1 MRRKGK
7 IMKRRKILV
16 SILISILLLI
26 VGAVPA
32 FAATIPEDQLGWR
45 SYNAEDG
52 TKYVVITECICED
65 PVWEFPAEIDGKPVL
80 KIEQLHPDDASFSNT
95 TTKEIIIPEGVEE
108 INYAF
113 VSYFALEKVT
123 LPESLKK
130 ISWSCF
136 RGCSALKEINLPEGL
151 EVIDY
156 DAFSYCKA
164 LEAVKIPDS
173 VTELGK
179 QAFFNCTSLKEVTL
193 GAGIKEIPDS
203 AFDECMALTSIVI
216 PEGVERIGEYAF
228 DGSLKTVT
236 LPKSLTYVDRSGFIF
251 GNLEKVVY
259 NGTKEEFGQIESYD
273 DEIRFIQCPI
283 EYADG
288 TIGGTDISQNS
299 GSSDGEKSG
308 TVLFVT
314 ITVIVILVLVSAS
327 AFFIA
332 RRNKQA
338 KQK

>member
-1 MRRKGK
+1 
-7 IMKRRKILV
+7 MKRRKILV

-123 LPESLKK
+123 LPQSLKK
-130 ISWSCF
+130 IGWSCF

-203 AFDECMALTSIVI
+203 AFDECTALTSIVI

-259 NGTKEEFGQIESYD
+259 NGTEEEFEQIESYD

>member
-1 MRRKGK
+1 MKLVK
-7 IMKRRKILV
+7 IPA
-16 SILISILLLI
+16 SIFISLLLLLTA
-26 VGAVPA
+26 AVPA

-80 KIEQLHPDDASFSNT
+80 KIEQLHPDDSSFSNT

-123 LPESLKK
+123 LPQSLKK
-130 ISWSCF
+130 IGWSCF
-136 RGCSALKEINLPEGL
+136 RGCSALKDINLPEGL

-203 AFDECMALTSIVI
+203 AFDECTALTSIVI

-259 NGTKEEFGQIESYD
+259 NGTEEEFEQIESYD

>member
-1 MRRKGK
+1 
-7 IMKRRKILV
+7 MKRRKILV

-173 VTELGK
+173 VTELGE

-203 AFDECMALTSIVI
+203 AFDECTALTSIVI

-259 NGTKEEFGQIESYD
+259 NGTEEEFEQIESYD

>member
-1 MRRKGK
+1 MK

-236 LPKSLTYVDRSGFIF
+236 LPK
-251 GNLEKVVY
+251 
-259 NGTKEEFGQIESYD
+259 
-273 DEIRFIQCPI
+273 RFIQCPI

>member
-7 IMKRRKILV
+7 IMKPTKIFV
-16 SILISILLLI
+16 SVFISILFLFTA
-26 VGAVPA
+26 AVPA

-80 KIEQLHPDDASFSNT
+80 KIEQLHSDDASFSNT

-130 ISWSCF
+130 IGWSCF
-136 RGCSALKEINLPEGL
+136 RGCSALKDINLPEGL

>member
-1 MRRKGK
+1 
-7 IMKRRKILV
+7 MKRRKILV

-108 INYAF
+108 IHYAF

-123 LPESLKK
+123 LPQSLKK
-130 ISWSCF
+130 IGWSCF

-259 NGTKEEFGQIESYD
+259 NGTEEEFEQIESYD

>member
-1 MRRKGK
+1 MK

-108 INYAF
+108 IHYAF

-123 LPESLKK
+123 LPQSLKK
-130 ISWSCF
+130 IGWSCF

-259 NGTKEEFGQIESYD
+259 NGTEEEFEQIESYD

>member
-1 MRRKGK
+1 
-7 IMKRRKILV
+7 MKRRKILV

-26 VGAVPA
+26 VGAVTP

-95 TTKEIIIPEGVEE
+95 ITKEIIIPEGVEE

-173 VTELGK
+173 VTELGE

-259 NGTKEEFGQIESYD
+259 NGTEEEFEQIESYD

-314 ITVIVILVLVSAS
+314 TTVIVILVLVSAS

>member
-1 MRRKGK
+1 
-7 IMKRRKILV
+7 MKHTKILV
-16 SILISILLLI
+16 VFISILLLLTA
-26 VGAVPA
+26 AVPA
-32 FAATIPEDQLGWR
+32 FAEPLPEDQLGWR

-130 ISWSCF
+130 ISWSSF

-151 EVIDY
+151 EIIDY
-156 DAFSYCKA
+156 DAFSYCKS
-164 LEAVKIPDS
+164 LESIKIPDS
-173 VTELGK
+173 VTQLGE

-193 GAGIKEIPDS
+193 GTGIKEIS
-203 AFDECMALTSIVI
+203 NSTFDECMALTSVVI
-216 PEGVERIGEYAF
+216 PEGVERIGDYAF

-259 NGTKEEFGQIESYD
+259 NGTKEEFEQIESYD

-332 RRNKQA
+332 RRNNQA

>member
-1 MRRKGK
+1 MK

-259 NGTKEEFGQIESYD
+259 NGTEEEFEQIESYD

>member
-123 LPESLKK
+123 LPQSLKK
-130 ISWSCF
+130 IGWSCF
-136 RGCSALKEINLPEGL
+136 RGCSALKDINLPEGL

-259 NGTKEEFGQIESYD
+259 NGTEEEFEQIESYD

-283 EYADG
+283 EYTDG

>member
-1 MRRKGK
+1 M
-7 IMKRRKILV
+7 
-16 SILISILLLI
+16 
-26 VGAVPA
+26 
-32 FAATIPEDQLGWR
+32 
-45 SYNAEDG
+45 
-52 TKYVVITECICED
+52 
-65 PVWEFPAEIDGKPVL
+65 
-80 KIEQLHPDDASFSNT
+80 
-95 TTKEIIIPEGVEE
+95 EE
-108 INYAF
+108 IHYAF

-123 LPESLKK
+123 LPQSLKK
-130 ISWSCF
+130 IGWSCF

-156 DAFSYCKA
+156 DVFSYCKA

-173 VTELGK
+173 VTELGE
-179 QAFFNCTSLKEVTL
+179 QAFFNCTSLKGVTL

-259 NGTKEEFGQIESYD
+259 NGTEEEFEQIESYD

>member
-1 MRRKGK
+1 MK

-236 LPKSLTYVDRSGFIF
+236 LPKSLTYVDRSGLIF
-251 GNLEKVVY
+251 RNLAKVVY
-259 NGTKEEFGQIESYD
+259 NGTEEEFEQIESYD

>member
-1 MRRKGK
+1 
-7 IMKRRKILV
+7 MKRRKILV

-32 FAATIPEDQLGWR
+32 FAATIPEDQLGWK

-123 LPESLKK
+123 LPQSLKK
-130 ISWSCF
+130 IGWSCF

-259 NGTKEEFGQIESYD
+259 NGTEEEFEQIESYD

-283 EYADG
+283 EYTDG

>member
-1 MRRKGK
+1 MK

-173 VTELGK
+173 VTELGE

-203 AFDECMALTSIVI
+203 AFDECTALTSIVI

-259 NGTKEEFGQIESYD
+259 NGTEEEFEQIESYD

-308 TVLFVT
+308 TFLFVT

>member
-1 MRRKGK
+1 MKPTK
-7 IMKRRKILV
+7 IFV
-16 SILISILLLI
+16 SVFISILFLFTA
-26 VGAVPA
+26 AVPA
-32 FAATIPEDQLGWR
+32 FAEPLPEEQLRWKIYR
-45 SYNAEDG
+45 ADDG
-52 TKYVVITECICED
+52 TEYAVITGCSSED

-108 INYAF
+108 IHYAF

-123 LPESLKK
+123 LPQSLKK
-130 ISWSCF
+130 IGWSCF

-251 GNLEKVVY
+251 GNLEKVVSAFS
-259 NGTKEEFGQIESYD
+259 GGSKEFYELEGFS
-273 DEIRFIQCPI
+273 
-283 EYADG
+283 
-288 TIGGTDISQNS
+288 
-299 GSSDGEKSG
+299 GEK
-308 TVLFVT
+308 
-314 ITVIVILVLVSAS
+314 
-327 AFFIA
+327 
-332 RRNKQA
+332 
-338 KQK
+338 

>member
-1 MRRKGK
+1 MKPTK
-7 IMKRRKILV
+7 IFV
-16 SILISILLLI
+16 SVFISILFLFTA
-26 VGAVPA
+26 AVPA
-32 FAATIPEDQLGWR
+32 FAEPLPEEQLRWKIYR
-45 SYNAEDG
+45 ADDG
-52 TKYVVITECICED
+52 TEYAVITGCSSED

-108 INYAF
+108 IHYAF

-123 LPESLKK
+123 LPHSLKK
-130 ISWSCF
+130 IGW
-136 RGCSALKEINLPEGL
+136 KEINLPEGL

-156 DAFSYCKA
+156 DVFSYCKA

-259 NGTKEEFGQIESYD
+259 NGTEEEFEQIESYD

>member
-1 MRRKGK
+1 MPAFKLAVKKLTEPAKVSKRKKKKETDTQSFAEIESETASSADQSLKNKLHIPGL
-7 IMKRRKILV
+7 ITAAACSAVFVSFLGV
-16 SILISILLLI
+16 SIYNINTNPKGIDGPNRGYVAMS
-26 VGAVPA
+26 AV
-32 FAATIPEDQLGWR
+32 D
-45 SYNAEDG
+45 
-52 TKYVVITECICED
+52 ECIAAGDEAFD
-65 PVWEFPAEIDGKPVL
+65 RNDYI
-80 KIEQLHPDDASFSNT
+80 IASVYYDYAKTLVAAWQGYLYDSDLL
-95 TTKEIIIPEGVEE
+95 EE
-108 INYAF
+108 
-113 VSYFALEKVT
+113 ALEAKV
-123 LPESLKK
+123 
-130 ISWSCF
+130 
-136 RGCSALKEINLPEGL
+136 
-151 EVIDY
+151 
-156 DAFSYCKA
+156 

-203 AFDECMALTSIVI
+203 AFDECTALTSIVI

-259 NGTKEEFGQIESYD
+259 NGTEEEFEQIESYD

-308 TVLFVT
+308 TVLFVA

>member
-1 MRRKGK
+1 MQRKGK
-7 IMKRRKILV
+7 IMKPTKIFV
-16 SILISILLLI
+16 SVFISILFLFTA
-26 VGAVPA
+26 AVPA
-32 FAATIPEDQLGWR
+32 FAEPLPEEQLRWKIYR
-45 SYNAEDG
+45 ADDG
-52 TKYVVITECICED
+52 TEYAVITGCSSED

-108 INYAF
+108 IHYAF

-123 LPESLKK
+123 LPQSLKK
-130 ISWSCF
+130 IGWSCF
-136 RGCSALKEINLPEGL
+136 RGCSALKEISLPEGL

-156 DAFSYCKA
+156 DVFSYCKA

-259 NGTKEEFGQIESYD
+259 NGTEEEFEQIESYD

>member
-1 MRRKGK
+1 MKPTK
-7 IMKRRKILV
+7 IFV
-16 SILISILLLI
+16 SVFISILFLFTA
-26 VGAVPA
+26 AVPA

-80 KIEQLHPDDASFSNT
+80 KVEQLHPDDASFSNT

-123 LPESLKK
+123 LPQSLKK

-216 PEGVERIGEYAF
+216 PEGVVRIGEYAF
-228 DGSLKTVT
+228 DGSLKTVS
-236 LPKSLTYVDRSGFIF
+236 LPFS
-251 GNLEKVVY
+251 
-259 NGTKEEFGQIESYD
+259 
-273 DEIRFIQCPI
+273 
-283 EYADG
+283 
-288 TIGGTDISQNS
+288 
-299 GSSDGEKSG
+299 
-308 TVLFVT
+308 
-314 ITVIVILVLVSAS
+314 
-327 AFFIA
+327 
-332 RRNKQA
+332 
-338 KQK
+338 